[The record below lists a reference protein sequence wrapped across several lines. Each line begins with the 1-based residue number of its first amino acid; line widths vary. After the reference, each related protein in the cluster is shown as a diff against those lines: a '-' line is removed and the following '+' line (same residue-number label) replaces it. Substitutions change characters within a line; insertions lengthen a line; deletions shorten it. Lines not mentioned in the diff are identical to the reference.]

1 MARILVDTSAVYAL
15 LDADD
20 RWHGAA
26 REAFE
31 AIKARR
37 EEPLLTNFLVAECH
51 ALLLA
56 RLGSDVARRWLFG
69 NAWPIERVTA
79 RDEERAAEIIRRY
92 EDKTFSYTDAA
103 SFAVMER
110 LGIRRAVAF
119 DPHYRQYGFEV
130 VGAPR

>member
-20 RWHGAA
+20 QWHPAA
-26 REAFE
+26 RGAFD
-31 AIKARR
+31 AIKRSR

-56 RLGSDVARRWLFG
+56 RLSSDIARRWLLA

-79 RDEERAAEIIRRY
+79 ADEERAVEILRRY
-92 EDKTFSYTDAA
+92 EDKTYSYTDAT

-119 DPHYRQYGFEV
+119 DLHFRQFGFEL
-130 VGAPR
+130 VGG